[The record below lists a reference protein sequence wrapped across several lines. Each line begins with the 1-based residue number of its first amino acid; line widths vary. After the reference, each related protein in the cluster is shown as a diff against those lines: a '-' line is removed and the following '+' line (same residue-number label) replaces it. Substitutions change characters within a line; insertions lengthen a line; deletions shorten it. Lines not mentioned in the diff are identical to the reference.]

1 MAFAAIQDSYSSF
14 VGGEWTDG
22 GEVRP
27 SIDPAT
33 EESIAE
39 LHEAGEADVDRA
51 VAAAV
56 EAQRSWQATPWADRA
71 AALDLLA
78 ARLEQ
83 DAETFA
89 RLDVVDA
96 GIPLRGMRRDV
107 ANAVRYLRYFAALAS
122 ELKGHTLESPDGSL
136 NMTLREPYGV
146 VGRIIPFN
154 HPLQFAASAIAAP
167 LAAGNAVVLKPSEH
181 TSVSA
186 LHLARLAGEVLPAG
200 LFSVVI
206 GAAATGSA
214 LVRHPDVA
222 RVGFTGS
229 VPGGR
234 AVLRD
239 AADQIKPVSL
249 ELGGKNPL
257 IVCPDADVEA
267 AIRLAEIGMNLQ
279 RTAGQSCGSSSRV
292 YVHEDVHDEFVNGIV
307 ARFAA
312 LKVGDPQDD
321 ESDIGPLAFEAH
333 RDRVLDAIARAD
345 AAGAERVIGG
355 SRPAGLD
362 RGFFVSPTVFVE
374 VNDAMDVAT
383 EEIFGPVVAV
393 LRWRD
398 EDDVVAR
405 ANHRFLGLTANVA
418 TNDLSRALR
427 LARRLQAG
435 YVWVNGR
442 GQRPFGAPFGGYKQ
456 SGLGEENSLGEL
468 LSYTQTKNLSLGPV
482 G

>member
-1 MAFAAIQDSYSSF
+1 MAFAAVQDSYSSF
-14 VGGEWTDG
+14 VGGEWIDG
-22 GEVRP
+22 GEVRQ

-33 EESIAE
+33 EEPIAE
-39 LHEAGEADVDRA
+39 LHDATEGVVARA
-51 VAAAV
+51 VGAAL
-56 EAQRSWQATPWADRA
+56 EAQRGWQATPWTDRA
-71 AALDLLA
+71 AALDELA

-107 ANAVRYLRYFAALAS
+107 SNAVRYLRYFAAIAS

-136 NMTLREPYGV
+136 NMALREPYGV

-154 HPLQFAASAIAAP
+154 HPLQFAASAVAAP

-186 LHLARLAGEVLPAG
+186 LHFARLAADVLPAG
-200 LFSVVI
+200 LFSVVV
-206 GAAATGSA
+206 GAGTVGSA
-214 LVRHPDVA
+214 LVRHPDVS
-222 RVGFTGS
+222 RIGFTGS
-229 VPGGR
+229 VAGGR

-257 IVCPDADVEA
+257 IICPDAEVEE
-267 AIRLAEIGMNLQ
+267 AIKLAEIGMNLQ
-279 RTAGQSCGSSSRV
+279 RTAGQSCGSTSRV
-292 YVHEDVHDEFVNGIV
+292 YVHDDVHDEFVNGLV

-312 LKVGDPQDD
+312 LRVGDPQDD
-321 ESDIGPLAFEAH
+321 EIDVGPLAFEAH
-333 RDRVLDAIARAD
+333 RDRVLDAVARAE

-355 SRPAGLD
+355 SRPPGLD
-362 RGFFVSPTVFVE
+362 RGFFVSPTLFVG
-374 VNDAMDVAT
+374 VGDAMDVARQ
-383 EEIFGPVVAV
+383 EIFGPVVAV

-405 ANHRFLGLTANVA
+405 ANHGVLGLTANVV

-468 LSYTQTKNLSLGPV
+468 LSYTQTKNLSLGAV
-482 G
+482 A

>member
-1 MAFAAIQDSYSSF
+1 MEFAEIRETYSSF
-14 VGGEWTDG
+14 VGGEWTNG
-22 GEVRP
+22 GEIRE
-27 SIDPAT
+27 SINPAT
-33 EESIAE
+33 EEPIAE
-39 LHEAGEADVDRA
+39 LHDATEADVDRA
-51 VAAAV
+51 VRAGL
-56 EAQRSWQATPWADRA
+56 EAQRGWQETPWADRA
-71 AALDLLA
+71 AALERVA
-78 ARLEQ
+78 ASLEQ
-83 DAETFA
+83 DGETFA

-107 ANAVRYLRYFAALAS
+107 ANAVRYLRYFAGLAS
-122 ELKGHTLESPDGSL
+122 ELKGHTLESSDGSL
-136 NMTLREPYGV
+136 NMTLLEPYGV
-146 VGRIIPFN
+146 VARIIPFN

-186 LHLARLAGEVLPAG
+186 LHFARLASEVLPTG
-200 LFSVVI
+200 LFNVVV

-229 VPGGR
+229 VAGGR

-239 AADQIKPVSL
+239 AADQIKRVSL

-257 IVCPDADVEA
+257 IVCPDADVEE
-267 AIRLAEIGMNLQ
+267 AIKVAEIGMNLQ
-279 RTAGQSCGSSSRV
+279 RTAGQSCGSTSRI
-292 YVHEDVHDEFVNGIV
+292 YVHDDIHDEFVDGLV

-312 LKVGDPQDD
+312 LTVGDPRD
-321 ESDIGPLAFEAH
+321 EKIEVGPLAFEAH
-333 RDRVLDAIARAD
+333 RDRVLDAITRAEV
-345 AAGAERVIGG
+345 AGAERLIGG
-355 SRPAGLD
+355 SRPVGLD

-374 VNDAMDVAT
+374 VDDEMDLAAQ
-383 EEIFGPVVAV
+383 EIFGPVVAV
-393 LRWRD
+393 LRWHG
-398 EDDVVAR
+398 EEDVVAR
-405 ANHRFLGLTANVA
+405 ANHRSLGLTANVV

-468 LSYTQTKNLSLGPV
+468 LSYTQTKNLSISAAG
-482 G
+482 